1 MGRTDLATKP
11 HLVFSCFLTDVY
23 NVATALGE
31 TARRDNGSVYQMI
44 SRPLDLEE
52 VSFGEPGSSARKKKA
67 VIFEAQAD
75 PVCTVLVSNIADGW
89 HTLVNVLSARLQV
102 LCIQINS
109 TADGVSNAF
118 NKFEVQLPGVESRV
132 VHALE
137 DGDRWVFF
145 EKGPVQAFESPEHY
159 KKRRIRDRLRRQDL
173 MAYLEAL
180 GIDAQGEDFWNENGR
195 LGVYLLQV

>member
-1 MGRTDLATKP
+1 MSNKP
-11 HLVFSCFLTDVY
+11 HLVFSCFLTEVDH
-23 NVATALGE
+23 VATALGE
-31 TARRDNGSVYQMI
+31 TASRDNGSVYQLI
-44 SRPLDLEE
+44 RSPLDLEE
-52 VSFGEPGSSARKKKA
+52 VAFGKPSSSGRTKKKA

-89 HTLVNVLSARLQV
+89 HTLVNVLSARLNV
-102 LCIQINS
+102 PCIQINS
-109 TADGVSNAF
+109 TADGVINAF
-118 NKFEVQLPGVESRV
+118 NQFEIQVPGMESRV

-145 EKGPVQAFESPEHY
+145 EKGPIQPFESPEHY

-180 GIDAQGEDFWNENGR
+180 GIDAQSEDFWKGEGR
-195 LGVYLLQV
+195 HGIYLVQV